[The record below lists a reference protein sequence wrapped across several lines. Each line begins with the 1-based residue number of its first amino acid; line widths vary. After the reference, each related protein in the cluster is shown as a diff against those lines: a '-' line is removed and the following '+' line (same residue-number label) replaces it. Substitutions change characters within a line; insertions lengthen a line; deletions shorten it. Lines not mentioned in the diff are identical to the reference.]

1 MKTLIDRQ
9 TLQFLVHDLLD
20 VESLC
25 QRPAFVDHSP
35 EIFKSVI
42 DTAETIATKYFA
54 DHNAKADQ
62 NEPTFDGKKV
72 TMIPEVKTAYQHYAD
87 AGFLGA
93 TFSAELGGMALP
105 KLVNSAA
112 QSYFISANPSTVA
125 YPFLTSAAAGVIEKF
140 GSKSQKDRFL
150 MPMLEGRYTGT
161 MALTEPDVGSS
172 LGDLRTSAT
181 PKEDGSYLIKGH
193 KMYISG
199 GDHELSENIVHLV
212 LARIKGAPKGV
223 KGISL
228 FIVPK
233 KQISDEGETLDT
245 DNDVVLAGLLHK
257 MGYRGTTSTV
267 LNFGESDRCVGY
279 LLGEAHRGLS
289 YMFQMMNEA
298 RIGVGLGAAVM
309 GYRGFLE
316 SLDYA
321 KQRTQGRLPSNR
333 DADSPPVPIIQHA
346 DVKKMLLQQK
356 CYSEGAMALCL
367 YASKLVDDQET
378 HEDLAQRDA
387 ASELLDLL
395 TPIVKAWPSHY
406 GPRSNDLAIQVLAG
420 AGYTKDYPLEQLYRD
435 NRLNPIHE
443 GTNGIQALDLT
454 GRKLWQKGSHGLKEL
469 AKRVQLTIDEAK
481 AFKPLAANANALA
494 GLFKDL
500 QQTTMQL
507 ASALQQKGPE
517 VALANASEYL
527 DSFGGLVIGWL
538 WLAQA
543 AKAQSLLSNGQS
555 GAKVTYSE
563 AFLQGKVQACNF
575 YMNTELPRLAAQLTH
590 FNSFDDSAL
599 SMQESW
605 F

>member
-9 TLQFLVHDLLD
+9 TLQFLVHDLLE

-25 QRPAFVDHSP
+25 ERPAFVDHSP
-35 EIFKSVI
+35 EIFQSVI

-62 NEPTFDGKKV
+62 NEPVFDGKKV
-72 TMIPEVKTAYQHYAD
+72 TMIPEVKIAYEHYAD

-112 QSYFISANPSTVA
+112 QSYFLSANPSTVA

-140 GSKSQKDRFL
+140 GSQEQKDRFL
-150 MPMLEGRYTGT
+150 RPMLAGRYTGT

-181 PKEDGSYLIKGH
+181 PAKDGTYLIKGH

-233 KQISDEGETLDT
+233 KPISEEAEVSLT

-267 LNFGESDRCVGY
+267 LNFGENDRCVGY
-279 LLGEAHRGLS
+279 LLGEANHGLS

-333 DADSPPVPIIQHA
+333 NPDSPPVAIIQHA

-356 CYSEGAMALCL
+356 CYSEGALALCL
-367 YASKLVDDQET
+367 YASKLVDDLET
-378 HEDLAQRDA
+378 HEDDKQRES

-406 GPRSNDLAIQVLAG
+406 GPRANDLAIQVLAG

-454 GRKLWQKGSHGLKEL
+454 GRKLWQKGSQGLKEL
-469 AKRVQLTIDEAK
+469 AMRVQATIDEAK
-481 AFKPLAANANALA
+481 ACKPLAANANAVA
-494 GLFKDL
+494 GVLKDL
-500 QQTTMQL
+500 QQTTFQL
-507 ASALQQKGPE
+507 ASVLQQKGPE
-517 VALANASEYL
+517 LALANASEYL
-527 DSFGGLVIGWL
+527 DSFGGLVVGWL

-543 AKAQSLLSNGQS
+543 VKAQALLDERKNGTMGQ
-555 GAKVTYSE
+555 YSE
-563 AFLQGKVQACNF
+563 AFLQGKIQACNF

-590 FNSFDDSAL
+590 FNTFDDTAL
-599 SMQESW
+599 AMQEAW